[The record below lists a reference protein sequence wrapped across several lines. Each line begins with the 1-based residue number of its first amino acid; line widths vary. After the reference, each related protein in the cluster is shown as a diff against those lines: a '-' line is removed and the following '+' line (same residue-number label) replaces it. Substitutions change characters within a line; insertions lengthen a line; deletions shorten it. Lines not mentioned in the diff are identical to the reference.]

1 MSLAYASVLSL
12 ASQRLFLHT
21 CGSVYTDAV
30 SFVTASFSMRLRL
43 LFTRHRSRPLPKPGR
58 FENAAK
64 SGTFSKR
71 YGFMCSVNGETAL
84 IWVRLPAIMARNLHS
99 SIQNGE
105 SCTKF
110 GARTCHRITSHV
122 LFFAE
127 AIQNITIFPQ
137 DRFPINTLSRFTDF
151 VFISYF

>member
-1 MSLAYASVLSL
+1 MSRAYASVLSL
-12 ASQRLFLHT
+12 ASQRQFLHT

-30 SFVTASFSMRLRL
+30 SFVTASCSMRLRL

-64 SGTFSKR
+64 SGAFSKR
-71 YGFMCSVNGETAL
+71 YGFICSVNGETAL

-99 SIQNGE
+99 SVQNGE

-110 GARTCHRITSHV
+110 SARTVTSH
-122 LFFAE
+122 LATRKTRHQQTRHQYE
-127 AIQNITIFPQ
+127 
-137 DRFPINTLSRFTDF
+137 
-151 VFISYF
+151 ISYYIKSKPNKIFSEA